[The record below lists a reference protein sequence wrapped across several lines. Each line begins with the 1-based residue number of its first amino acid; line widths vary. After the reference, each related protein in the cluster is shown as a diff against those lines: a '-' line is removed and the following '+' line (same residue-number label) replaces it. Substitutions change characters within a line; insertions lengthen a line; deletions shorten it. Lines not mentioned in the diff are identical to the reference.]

1 MVKVPSSEQPGS
13 AEGDGGRRAPRSTRC
28 PPNFALTSSGLN
40 FTLQLPRPGPQAV
53 APLGFSTP
61 GPPLCPCWCSSPTFA
76 LPVGVRG
83 EADVPP
89 VLAVELGHQRLVGVA
104 DQQDGRV
111 EGLDLLLAALV
122 GLDAD
127 GPPAAPVV
135 PLALEPC
142 RGGAE
147 ARRSGVVLSL

>member
-1 MVKVPSSEQPGS
+1 M
-13 AEGDGGRRAPRSTRC
+13 
-28 PPNFALTSSGLN
+28 
-40 FTLQLPRPGPQAV
+40 
-53 APLGFSTP
+53 
-61 GPPLCPCWCSSPTFA
+61 
-76 LPVGVRG
+76 GVRG

-104 DQQDGRV
+104 DEQDGRV
-111 EGLDLLLAALV
+111 EGLNLLLAALV

-142 RGGAE
+142 RGGAD
-147 ARRSGVVLSL
+147 ARRNGMVLYL